1 MPGPRKTYAVL
12 GTLLVAFWF
21 LAGIGQGD
29 AASSS
34 ASKVGTTFWVCFGV
48 TILAVLGYSLAIAV
62 RALVRRRRPVT

>member
-29 AASSS
+29 DASDTASS
-34 ASKVGTTFWVCFGV
+34 VGTVSWVCFGL
-48 TILAVLGYSLAIAV
+48 TVLSFAGYSLGLAV
-62 RALVRRRRPVT
+62 RALMRRRRPLT

>member
-29 AASSS
+29 EATSA
-34 ASKVGTTFWVCFGV
+34 ASKVGTTFWVLFGLV
-48 TILAVLGYSLAIAV
+48 VLSTAGYSVALGV
-62 RALVRRRRPVT
+62 RALMRRRRPLT